1 MNEFEWAAWKKR
13 QRYTWT
19 EIAAALGVSASW
31 LPQKMKQ
38 LGISLERPKLVYD
51 GSESP
56 EDFVWESYLEGYT
69 IEEIKRAMQTGADA
83 IYLMMEGKRK
93 IMPPLTTRWIEWSEK
108 K

>member
-1 MNEFEWAAWKKR
+1 MNKFEWAAWKKR

-31 LPQKMKQ
+31 LPQKLKQ
-38 LGISLERPKLVYD
+38 LKISWERSKLVYD